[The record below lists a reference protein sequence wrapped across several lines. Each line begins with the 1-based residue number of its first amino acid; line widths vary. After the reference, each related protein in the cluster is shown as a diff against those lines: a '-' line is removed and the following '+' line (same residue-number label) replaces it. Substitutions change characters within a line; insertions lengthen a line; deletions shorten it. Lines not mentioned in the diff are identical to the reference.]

1 MLHARALSGAAFEAV
16 FPFYVA
22 LDRGGRVVGA
32 GPALRRL
39 DPAFGSSAPFK
50 ERFRVVRPA
59 VEPTF
64 EAMTEREH
72 DVFVLESVTK
82 EGLILRGQVVL
93 AEGGEQAFFLG
104 SPWVRDLG
112 ALAATGLLLSDFA
125 AHDPVVDWLFALQAQ
140 KASLADATLLAEELA
155 ELNVE
160 LERRVRERTI
170 ELRQAN
176 ESLERI
182 LESMGQGF
190 VGLDREGRMSA
201 ERSAVLDRWLGPA
214 APGAYFGDYLE
225 PYDAQAAALFRMAWA
240 DAAEGAMPA
249 EVCVEAMP
257 KRVVARGRTLE
268 LAYRTVSEGGAVARG
283 HVVLSDVTDRV
294 ERERVEAR
302 QRELFGALQAVRKD
316 PAGFGEF
323 MAEARAILERL
334 GSAGGDP
341 VAARRDVHTLKGGA
355 GAYGLVMLPALCG
368 ELEARLGEGPRGL
381 RAEELEGL
389 RAAWVEVSDLAAGV
403 LGEGDA
409 GALRVGADEYAAAL
423 RALDDGEAPE
433 RVAAVLRS
441 WRHEPVRVTLARLGE
456 HARAFAAGLGRGEL
470 GIDVEAADVRLD
482 PARWRGFFASLV
494 HVVRNAVDHGLEAP
508 DERRRAGKAPCGR
521 LRLGARIE
529 GDRFVLEVADDGR
542 GVDWARVA
550 AKAAELGLPFEAE
563 AERTVALFAD
573 GLSTKDVATEVS
585 GRGVGLAAVWAACKA
600 LGGQARV
607 DSWPGAGMRVCFDFP
622 ATLVSEQA
630 G

>member
-22 LDRGGRVVGA
+22 FDRGARVVGV

-39 DPAFGSSAPFK
+39 DPAFGSSAPFG

-59 VEPTF
+59 VAPTF
-64 EAMTEREH
+64 EALTGREH
-72 DVFVLESVTK
+72 DFFVLESVAK
-82 EGLILRGQVVL
+82 PGLFLRGQIVL
-93 AEGGEQAFFLG
+93 AEGGEQGLFLG
-104 SPWVRDLG
+104 SPWGRDLA
-112 ALAATGLLLSDFA
+112 ALADTGLLLSDFA

-140 KASLADATLLAEELA
+140 KASLADANRLAEELA
-155 ELNVE
+155 ELNVG
-160 LERRVRERTI
+160 LERRVRERTL

-214 APGAYFGDYLE
+214 VPGTPFGDYLE
-225 PYDAQAAALFRMAWA
+225 PYDPEAAALFRLAWA

-249 EVCVEAMP
+249 EVCVELMP
-257 KRVVARGRTLE
+257 KRVIARGRTLE
-268 LAYRTVSEGGAVARG
+268 LAYRTVLEGGAVARG

-302 QRELFGALQAVRKD
+302 QRELFGALQAARKD

-323 MAEARAILERL
+323 VAEARAILERL

-341 VAARRDVHTLKGGA
+341 VAIRRDVHTLKGSA
-355 GAYGLVMLPALCG
+355 GAYGLVTLPALCG
-368 ELEARLGEGPRGL
+368 EIEARMGEGGRTL

-389 RAAWVEVSDLAAGV
+389 RAAWADVSDLATGV

-423 RALDDGEAPE
+423 RALDEGASPE
-433 RVAAVLRS
+433 RVAEMLRS
-441 WRHEPVRVTLARLGE
+441 WRHEPAHVALARLGE

-470 GIDVEAADVRLD
+470 GVDVEAADVRLD

-508 DERRRAGKAPCGR
+508 DERRRVGKAPYGR
-521 LRLGARIE
+521 LRLA
-529 GDRFVLEVADDGR
+529 
-542 GVDWARVA
+542 
-550 AKAAELGLPFEAE
+550 
-563 AERTVALFAD
+563 
-573 GLSTKDVATEVS
+573 
-585 GRGVGLAAVWAACKA
+585 
-600 LGGQARV
+600 
-607 DSWPGAGMRVCFDFP
+607 
-622 ATLVSEQA
+622 
-630 G
+630 